1 MEMSDE
7 AEFYSLRKK
16 AEEALKDKRPLLDSS
31 RTENE
36 LLKAVHELEVFQI
49 ELLMQNEELKSAREK
64 CEIIAQKYTSLY
76 DFAPVSYLTLSR
88 EGIILDLNLI
98 GSKLLGNHRSFLKKD
113 NFARF
118 ISESERSTFNYF
130 LAKTFESK
138 AKEEIEIEVRRC
150 DGTFISVLLTAIVE
164 FENEECCL
172 VTIQDITER
181 KMNHQSLQKLN
192 QSLEF
197 QTKELAVS
205 NAELEQFAYVASHDL
220 QEPLRMVSS
229 FLSLLERK
237 YKDQLDEKA
246 LQYIDFAVSG
256 AVRMRRIILDLLEY
270 SRVGKQNAQLEW
282 VQLPGVVEE
291 IRQLQRKLIQEKKAE
306 ITFQGIETMWT
317 LRPPLLQIMQNLIGN
332 ALKYTRPDVSPKI
345 SITAVDLPICWQI
358 SVSDNGLGIKEEY
371 YDKIFIL
378 FQRLHRKEE
387 FEGTGI
393 GLSIVKKIVEALGGK
408 IWIESEYQKG
418 SIFHFTIA
426 KPTA

>member
-150 DGTFISVLLTAIVE
+150 DGTFISVLLTAMWSLKTRSAVWSPFRISPS
-164 FENEECCL
+164 
-172 VTIQDITER
+172 ER
-181 KMNHQSLQKLN
+181 
-192 QSLEF
+192 
-197 QTKELAVS
+197 
-205 NAELEQFAYVASHDL
+205 
-220 QEPLRMVSS
+220 
-229 FLSLLERK
+229 
-237 YKDQLDEKA
+237 
-246 LQYIDFAVSG
+246 
-256 AVRMRRIILDLLEY
+256 
-270 SRVGKQNAQLEW
+270 
-282 VQLPGVVEE
+282 
-291 IRQLQRKLIQEKKAE
+291 
-306 ITFQGIETMWT
+306 
-317 LRPPLLQIMQNLIGN
+317 
-332 ALKYTRPDVSPKI
+332 
-345 SITAVDLPICWQI
+345 
-358 SVSDNGLGIKEEY
+358 
-371 YDKIFIL
+371 
-378 FQRLHRKEE
+378 
-387 FEGTGI
+387 
-393 GLSIVKKIVEALGGK
+393 
-408 IWIESEYQKG
+408 
-418 SIFHFTIA
+418 
-426 KPTA
+426 

>member
-1 MEMSDE
+1 
-7 AEFYSLRKK
+7 
-16 AEEALKDKRPLLDSS
+16 
-31 RTENE
+31 
-36 LLKAVHELEVFQI
+36 
-49 ELLMQNEELKSAREK
+49 
-64 CEIIAQKYTSLY
+64 
-76 DFAPVSYLTLSR
+76 
-88 EGIILDLNLI
+88 
-98 GSKLLGNHRSFLKKD
+98 
-113 NFARF
+113 
-118 ISESERSTFNYF
+118 
-130 LAKTFESK
+130 
-138 AKEEIEIEVRRC
+138 
-150 DGTFISVLLTAIVE
+150 VE

-306 ITFQGIETMWT
+306 ITFQGIETLWT